1 MGERGVVAWPGGARR
16 AQGEREREV
25 VAGPGGTRRAQGER
39 VGVVAGPGSFVVL
52 CPMMHDKVV

>member
-25 VAGPGGTRRAQGER
+25 VAGPGGTRRAQGKR
-39 VGVVAGPGSFVVL
+39 VGVVAGPGSFVV
-52 CPMMHDKVV
+52 